1 MAMAGHNGVDA
12 SMELAGCLIA
22 LVGEARW
29 WSR

>member
-1 MAMAGHNGVDA
+1 MAGHNGEDA
-12 SMELAGCLIA
+12 SMVLAGCLIA